1 MATPGGDAEI
11 GGSDT
16 MNDRERF
23 LACVLGEPVDRSP
36 YWLYWEPWKTTLE
49 RWRREGLSEQV
60 KDPRSLFDPDSPPRT
75 VAVNCGPCPRI
86 ERTVLQESSDSI
98 VYVDSWG
105 IRRRDL
111 KHRESM
117 SEFLEFPVKSSK
129 DWECLKEERLDPDHP
144 GRLDGNWR
152 EVCREWSSRGY
163 PIQLGYYPDVGVF
176 GVVRWLL
183 GAEEGLAAFY
193 TMPDLVHEIMDHMT
207 SLYLTVFER
216 VTREVQID
224 VIHIWEDMCSRN
236 GPLISPRHWDEFIGP
251 NYRRIKAFAREHD
264 IMVISM
270 DTDGNPALLASRM
283 VRDGVN
289 LLFPLEVAAGC
300 DVNVW
305 RQQYPPLSLMG
316 GIDKRVLAVDAA
328 AIDAELA
335 RIQPALESGQYIP
348 ALDHL
353 VPDNV
358 SWENYCH
365 YAAAL
370 KERVGKE

>member
-1 MATPGGDAEI
+1 
-11 GGSDT
+11 
-16 MNDRERF
+16 
-23 LACVLGEPVDRSP
+23 
-36 YWLYWEPWKTTLE
+36 
-49 RWRREGLSEQV
+49 
-60 KDPRSLFDPDSPPRT
+60 
-75 VAVNCGPCPRI
+75 
-86 ERTVLQESSDSI
+86 
-98 VYVDSWG
+98 
-105 IRRRDL
+105 
-111 KHRESM
+111 
-117 SEFLEFPVKSSK
+117 
-129 DWECLKEERLDPDHP
+129 
-144 GRLDGNWR
+144 
-152 EVCREWSSRGY
+152 
-163 PIQLGYYPDVGVF
+163 
-176 GVVRWLL
+176 
-183 GAEEGLAAFY
+183 
-193 TMPDLVHEIMDHMT
+193 
-207 SLYLTVFER
+207 
-216 VTREVQID
+216 
-224 VIHIWEDMCSRN
+224 
-236 GPLISPRHWDEFIGP
+236 
-251 NYRRIKAFAREHD
+251 
-264 IMVISM
+264 
-270 DTDGNPALLASRM
+270 M